1 MTEADT
7 GTGTE
12 TGTRAGFVAVL
23 GAPNVG
29 KSTLVNRLVGAKVA
43 IVSPRVQTTRSR
55 LRGIRVLDEVQ
66 IVFVDTPGIFEARRR
81 FERAMVHAAWS
92 GAGDADA
99 ILLLIDARRGM
110 TGETRAIV
118 DRLRQTGREALVAL
132 NKIDLVPRR
141 GLLPLAA
148 AVEETGL
155 AADIFMVSALAGD
168 GVDDLLAVLKA
179 RMPRGPWL
187 YPEDQ
192 LTDISERLLAA
203 EITRE
208 QLFLQLRQEL
218 PYAVAVETEGWTGA
232 RGGAVEQVLCAAGD
246 AQGHRPRQGRA
257 ADQGD
262 RELRRSWALDVQR
275 ARRQGHRP
283 PRQDRSWRSEAGG
296 GDQGDRHGGARR
308 ARTQILGTRS
318 ARSIE
323 LFVKVRQR
331 DHPRPED
338 PERYR
343 DIGLAGRTT
352 SDAAPEPPA
361 AA

>member
-7 GTGTE
+7 GTETE
-12 TGTRAGFVAVL
+12 SATGAGFVAVL

-118 DRLRQTGREALVAL
+118 DRLRETGREALVAL
-132 NKIDLVPRR
+132 NKIDLVPRAR
-141 GLLPLAA
+141 LLPLAA
-148 AVEETGL
+148 EVEGTGL
-155 AADIFMVSALAGD
+155 AAEIFMVSALAGD

-218 PYAVAVETEGWTGA
+218 PYAVAVETEGWTSA
-232 RGGAVEQVLCAAGD
+232 RGGAARVEQVIY
-246 AQGHRPRQGRA
+246 
-257 ADQGD
+257 
-262 RELRRSWALDVQR
+262 VQR
-275 ARRQGHRP
+275 ETHKGIVLGKGGRRIKAIGTAARA
-283 PRQDRSWRSEAGG
+283 ELA
-296 GDQGDRHGGARR
+296 
-308 ARTQILGTRS
+308 QILGRP
-318 ARSIE
+318 IDLK

-331 DHPRPED
+331 WPED

-343 DIGLAGRTT
+343 DIGLEY
-352 SDAAPEPPA
+352 DV
-361 AA
+361 

>member
-7 GTGTE
+7 GNETE

-218 PYAVAVETEGWTGA
+218 PYAVAVETEGWTGGP
-232 RGGAVEQVLCAAGD
+232 RGAVRVEQVIY
-246 AQGHRPRQGRA
+246 
-257 ADQGD
+257 
-262 RELRRSWALDVQR
+262 VQR
-275 ARRQGHRP
+275 ETHKGIVLGKGGRQIKAIGTAARAELS
-283 PRQDRSWRSEAGG
+283 D
-296 GDQGDRHGGARR
+296 
-308 ARTQILGTRS
+308 ILGCPVDLK
-318 ARSIE
+318 

-331 DHPRPED
+331 WPED

-343 DIGLAGRTT
+343 DIGLEY
-352 SDAAPEPPA
+352 DV
-361 AA
+361 